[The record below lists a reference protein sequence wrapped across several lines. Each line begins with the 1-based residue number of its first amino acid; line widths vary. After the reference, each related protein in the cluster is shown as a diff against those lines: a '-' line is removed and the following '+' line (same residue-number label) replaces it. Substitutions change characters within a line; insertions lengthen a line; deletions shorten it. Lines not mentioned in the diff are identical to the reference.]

1 MLRFIITRLTQAIK
15 IGKADVTFCSGSTLS
30 RVPVAVFAYHDG
42 SRIADDLARPIALP
56 AHLLDIAS
64 VMLVGYSLGMS

>member
-1 MLRFIITRLTQAIK
+1 MPRFIIMRLTQAIK
-15 IGKADVTFCSGSTLS
+15 IGKADITFCSESILS
-30 RVPVAVFAYHDG
+30 RVPFVIFAYHDG

-56 AHLLDIAS
+56 AHPPGIAL